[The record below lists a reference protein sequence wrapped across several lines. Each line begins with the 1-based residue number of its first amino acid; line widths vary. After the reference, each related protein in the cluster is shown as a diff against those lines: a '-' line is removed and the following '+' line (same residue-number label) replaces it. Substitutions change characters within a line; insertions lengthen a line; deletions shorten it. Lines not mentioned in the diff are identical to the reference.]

1 VKDPENGDYFCKQ
14 LNISKM
20 KAKNNDAVNE
30 IFEGYSLTCEEM
42 IRIRGGEDTDPVIL
56 PNPPKVKV

>member
-1 VKDPENGDYFCKQ
+1 
-14 LNISKM
+14 M